1 MHLCCWFFLFVCFD
15 CFEVETQSKE
25 QKLEKMHEDV
35 FCQCEMCERLS
46 AIIVDQNLV
55 KACF

>member
-1 MHLCCWFFLFVCFD
+1 MHLCCWFLLFVCFD
-15 CFEVETQSKE
+15 CFEVGPQSKE
-25 QKLEKMHEDV
+25 RKLEKMHEDV
-35 FCQCEMCERLS
+35 FCQCEMCEPLS